1 MVTMESVEKQL
12 KKIDFNP
19 HAWGR
24 TEVKELPHIM
34 LDHEE
39 ITEVVNGIY
48 DGGFALLVA
57 TNVRLLL
64 IDKKPLNFLTVE
76 DMRFDM
82 INELDYS
89 HRLIGARIN
98 ISAGNKSLSFTSFNQ
113 QRLRKAI
120 GHVQRCMAEAKKQQ
134 SDHAQDQKEHLA
146 KINQQ
151 LQAYLLAQHQQ
162 QDTLRKQVEAVQTGK
177 ASPEDIKIE
186 QVKPSPALSD
196 YLLTQ
201 TLMEQ
206 IKQSGIDVSQFE
218 QAKSPREAT
227 SGIQEAEIAGELPEH
242 SVVSNNLP
250 PAPSPSATP
259 STPQMSDLY
268 SEGMREI
275 FGGRHSSKAETA
287 SPTEAVVLTEPKTE
301 TPAAKTSRLPSIP
314 NPLEIN
320 PLQIA
325 YSKLPMALRNKKFGR
340 PSFHA
345 HSQQSPTDDGQTA
358 SPTQTAPATR

>member
-1 MVTMESVEKQL
+1 
-12 KKIDFNP
+12 
-19 HAWGR
+19 
-24 TEVKELPHIM
+24 
-34 LDHEE
+34 
-39 ITEVVNGIY
+39 
-48 DGGFALLVA
+48 
-57 TNVRLLL
+57 
-64 IDKKPLNFLTVE
+64 
-76 DMRFDM
+76 
-82 INELDYS
+82 
-89 HRLIGARIN
+89 
-98 ISAGNKSLSFTSFNQ
+98 
-113 QRLRKAI
+113 
-120 GHVQRCMAEAKKQQ
+120 
-134 SDHAQDQKEHLA
+134 
-146 KINQQ
+146 
-151 LQAYLLAQHQQ
+151 
-162 QDTLRKQVEAVQTGK
+162 
-177 ASPEDIKIE
+177 
-186 QVKPSPALSD
+186 
-196 YLLTQ
+196 
-201 TLMEQ
+201 MEQ

-268 SEGMREI
+268 SEGMKEI

-301 TPAAKTSRLPSIP
+301 TPAAKNSRLPSIP